1 MEPPPS
7 AWESSPCKQ
16 KLDMARVWDSEW
28 KKRVISRAPS
38 GPALEVWPVLLQLL
52 VVSGNSEEL
61 GRERR
66 IEGVSLASLTC
77 CVGGTDLGPG
87 RRWGGHF
94 RSTVTLYWS
103 LGLTRFQ
110 GSGFFLSQL

>member
-1 MEPPPS
+1 
-7 AWESSPCKQ
+7 
-16 KLDMARVWDSEW
+16 MARVWDSEW

-61 GRERR
+61 WG
-66 IEGVSLASLTC
+66 GKGGLKGCLLPPLLAVC
-77 CVGGTDLGPG
+77 GGN
-87 RRWGGHF
+87 RSRARKEVGGHF